1 MRNILKLGDLVG
13 CNSPMQLS
21 LEKAKENL
29 HQAKQNCYKKKPKA
43 VILRI
48 TFLENKAT
56 SIAEDT
62 GQDKRNI
69 YKQLIRRE
77 AQRHTARKIR
87 YLTKDKL
94 TSGITKVD
102 YIDSN
107 GHQETYS
114 TKEGIEQICMQ
125 EKFKKFQ
132 QTNQTPCM

>member
-13 CNSPMQLS
+13 CNLPKELS
-21 LEKAKENL
+21 LEEAKENL
-29 HQAKQNCYKKKPKA
+29 RQAKQNYYKKKPKA
-43 VILRI
+43 AILRL

-62 GQDKRNI
+62 GPDKSNI
-69 YKQLIRRE
+69 YKQLIRCE
-77 AQRHTARKIR
+77 AQQHTARKIR

-107 GHQETYS
+107 GHQ
-114 TKEGIEQICMQ
+114 
-125 EKFKKFQ
+125 
-132 QTNQTPCM
+132 